1 VGVAIVFILDFPNG
15 TSHRE
20 EGSAA
25 KPVYQPGLPARFE
38 KWPLFPSAQAPH
50 RDVASGSLPKHNSLM
65 RMLAV
70 LLVFVGAAFGIYQ
83 YSLKKMPVS
92 DPGTAPTQAIS
103 LTGVRGDLL
112 QIAQAE
118 RSFTALN
125 DHCASMDELISSNSV
140 TMQRPER
147 DGYTYTLQCSGGDFT
162 AIARHPPA
170 PEGSPIR
177 YPTLAI
183 DQTMQVH
190 EIN

>member
-1 VGVAIVFILDFPNG
+1 
-15 TSHRE
+15 
-20 EGSAA
+20 
-25 KPVYQPGLPARFE
+25 
-38 KWPLFPSAQAPH
+38 
-50 RDVASGSLPKHNSLM
+50 M
-65 RMLAV
+65 
-70 LLVFVGAAFGIYQ
+70 AFGIYQ

-92 DPGTAPTQAIS
+92 DLGTAPTQAIS

-125 DHCASMDELISSNSV
+125 DHCASIDELISSKSL

-147 DGYTYTLQCSGGDFT
+147 DGYTYTVQCAGGDFT
-162 AIARHPPA
+162 AIANHAPA
-170 PEGSPIR
+170 AAGSPVR

-190 EIN
+190 EQN